1 MILYLLTLFVAV
13 PLVELALLLWLAEQI
28 SWQATILLVL
38 ITGIV
43 GSIAARRQGL
53 GIWLQVQ
60 RQLQAGQLPGA
71 SIVDGVLVLV
81 AGALLI
87 TPGILTDIVGFAL
100 LVPFVRRQIR
110 RRLMR
115 ALIRRTEWRVRVM
128 EPDRP
133 FTREDTF
140 DSPAVRPD
148 GDDESGDAGSN
159 RWTDGSPW

>member
-1 MILYLLTLFVAV
+1 MILYLLTLFVVV

-60 RQLQAGQLPGA
+60 RQLQAGELPGA

-87 TPGILTDIVGFAL
+87 TPGILTDMVGFAL
-100 LVPFVRRQIR
+100 LVPLVRRQIR

-128 EPDRP
+128 ESDRA
-133 FTREDTF
+133 FTPGETF

-148 GDDESGDAGSN
+148 GDDESGD
-159 RWTDGSPW
+159 D

>member
-1 MILYLLTLFVAV
+1 MILYLLTLFVVV

-60 RQLQAGQLPGA
+60 RQLQAGELPGA

-133 FTREDTF
+133 FTEEETF

-148 GDDESGDAGSN
+148 RDDESGD
-159 RWTDGSPW
+159 D